1 MHQHCLESSLISYC
15 YENYITVK
23 FVKCEY
29 RVNVFAAV
37 CVVFKVDMGKIAK
50 PVCYQKSAI
59 SYLMVNDEK

>member
-1 MHQHCLESSLISYC
+1 MHQHCLDSSLISYC

-37 CVVFKVDMGKIAK
+37 CVVFKVDMLSRKWGK
-50 PVCYQKSAI
+50 
-59 SYLMVNDEK
+59 

>member
-37 CVVFKVDMGKIAK
+37 CVVFKVDML
-50 PVCYQKSAI
+50 SR
-59 SYLMVNDEK
+59 